1 MSTNGLRRVAVT
13 GLGIVSP
20 IGSNA
25 QEVTDSLREGR
36 SGIVHADVYEEMGFR
51 SHVHGAPDVDFD
63 EHIDRKLRRFMGDG
77 AAYNYIA
84 MQQAIADSGLTDAEL
99 RDERTGLVMGS
110 GGPSTSAQVEAADI
124 AREKSPKRVGPYA
137 VPKAMCSTLSAN
149 MSTAFGMRGLSYS
162 ISSACST
169 SAHCIGNGSELI
181 QMGKQD
187 VVFAGGAEELHWSL
201 SVLFDAM
208 GALSSKYNDTPEK
221 ASRAYDANRDGFVI
235 AGGSGVVVLEDMER
249 AQARGAKIYAEL
261 VGYGATSDGVDMVA
275 PSGEGAVRCMKM
287 AMAGLGNQ
295 KVDYINAH
303 GTSTPVGD
311 IIELGAIRETFG
323 DQSPAISST
332 KSLTGHS
339 QGATGAHEAIYS
351 LLMMENDFI
360 AASANIE
367 ELDPEAGDA
376 NIIRERVDDAG
387 LNVVMSNSFGFGGTN
402 ATLAFQRHGG

>member
-1 MSTNGLRRVAVT
+1 MSVNSLRRVAVT

-20 IGSNA
+20 IGA
-25 QEVTDSLREGR
+25 DAAEVTTSLREGR
-36 SGIVHADVYEEMGFR
+36 SGIVHCDTYEEMGFR

-63 EHIDRKLRRFMGDG
+63 NHIDRKLRRFMGDG

-84 MQQAIADSGLTDAEL
+84 MTQAIVDSGLDDKDI

-124 AREKSPKRVGPYA
+124 AREKNPKRVGPYA

-162 ISSACST
+162 ISSACAT

-187 VVFAGGAEELHWSL
+187 VVFAGGAEELHWTL
-201 SVLFDAM
+201 TVLFDAM
-208 GALSSKYNDTPEK
+208 GALSSKYNETPQK

-235 AGGSGVVVLEDMER
+235 ASGSGVVVLEEMEH
-249 AQARGAKIYAEL
+249 AKARGAKIYAEL

-275 PSGEGAVRCMKM
+275 PSGEGAVRCMQM
-287 AMAGLGNQ
+287 AMAGLG
-295 KVDYINAH
+295 KRTVDYINTH

-311 IIELGAIRETFG
+311 IIELGAIMEVFG
-323 DQSPAISST
+323 DQRPHISST

-351 LLMMENDFI
+351 LLMLQNDFI

-367 ELDPEAGDA
+367 ELDPAAGDA
-376 NIIRERVDDAG
+376 AIVIDRIDNAG
-387 LNVVMSNSFGFGGTN
+387 LNVAMSNSFGFGGTN
-402 ATLAFQRHGG
+402 ASLIFARLNN

>member
-1 MSTNGLRRVAVT
+1 MSVNSLRRVAVT

-20 IGSNA
+20 IGA
-25 QEVTDSLREGR
+25 DAAEVTTSLREGR
-36 SGIVHADVYEEMGFR
+36 SGIVHCDTYEEMGFR

-63 EHIDRKLRRFMGDG
+63 NHIDRKLRRFMGDG

-84 MQQAIADSGLTDAEL
+84 MTQAIVDSGLDDKDI

-124 AREKSPKRVGPYA
+124 AREKNPKRVGPYA

-162 ISSACST
+162 ISSACAT

-187 VVFAGGAEELHWSL
+187 VVFAGGAEELHWTL
-201 SVLFDAM
+201 TVLFDAM
-208 GALSSKYNDTPEK
+208 GALSSKYNETPQK

-235 AGGSGVVVLEDMER
+235 ASGSGVVVLEEMEH
-249 AQARGAKIYAEL
+249 AKARGAKIYAEL

-275 PSGEGAVRCMKM
+275 PSGEGAVRCMQM
-287 AMAGLGNQ
+287 AMAGLG
-295 KVDYINAH
+295 KRTVDYINTH

-311 IIELGAIRETFG
+311 IIELGAIMEVFG
-323 DQSPAISST
+323 DQRPHISST

-351 LLMMENDFI
+351 LLMLQNDFI

-367 ELDPEAGDA
+367 ELDPAAGDA
-376 NIIRERVDDAG
+376 AIVTERIDNAG
-387 LNVVMSNSFGFGGTN
+387 LNVAMSNSFGFGGTN
-402 ATLAFQRHGG
+402 ASLIFARLNN

>member
-1 MSTNGLRRVAVT
+1 MSNNGLRRVAVT

-20 IGSNA
+20 IGSNV
-25 QEVTDSLREGR
+25 QEVTDSLRDGR

-51 SHVHGAPDVDFD
+51 SHVHGALNVDLD
-63 EHIDRKLRRFMGDG
+63 AHIDRKLRRFMGDG
-77 AAYNYIA
+77 AAYNYVA
-84 MQQAIADSGLTDAEL
+84 MQQAIADSGLSDADI
-99 RDERTGLVMGS
+99 RNERTGLVMGS
-110 GGPSTSAQVEAADI
+110 GGPSTSAQVEAADT

-169 SAHCIGNGSELI
+169 SAHCIGNGAELI

-187 VVFAGGAEELHWSL
+187 VVLAGGAEELHWSL

-235 AGGSGVVVLEDMER
+235 AGGSGVVVLEDLER
-249 AQARGAKIYAEL
+249 ATARGAKIYAEL

-287 AMAGLGNQ
+287 AMAGLGDHT
-295 KVDYINAH
+295 VDYINAH

-311 IIELGAIRETFG
+311 MIELAAIREAFG
-323 DQSPAISST
+323 NQNPHISST

-351 LLMMENDFI
+351 MLMMEHDFI

-367 ELDPEAGDA
+367 ELDSDAGDA
-376 NIIRERVDDAG
+376 NIVRERIDNAG
-387 LNVVMSNSFGFGGTN
+387 LNVVISNSFGFGGTN
-402 ATLAFQRHGG
+402 ATLAFQRHEG

>member
-1 MSTNGLRRVAVT
+1 MSSNGLRRVAVT
-13 GLGIVSP
+13 GLGVVSP
-20 IGSNA
+20 IGSNTA
-25 QEVTDSLREGR
+25 EVTESLRTGK
-36 SGIVHADVYEEMGFR
+36 SGIVHSDVYEEMGFR
-51 SHVHGAPDVDFD
+51 SHVHGAPNVDLD

-77 AAYNYIA
+77 AAYNYVA
-84 MQQAIADSGLTDAEL
+84 MQQAIADSGLTDADI
-99 RDERTGLVMGS
+99 RHERTGLVMGS
-110 GGPSTSAQVEAADI
+110 GGPSTSAQVAAADI

-187 VVFAGGAEELHWSL
+187 IVFAGGAEELHWSL

-287 AMAGLGNQ
+287 AMAGLGDQ

-311 IIELGAIRETFG
+311 MVELAAIREAFG
-323 DQSPAISST
+323 DHSPHISST

-351 LLMMENDFI
+351 MLMMENDFL

-367 ELDPEAGDA
+367 ELDPEAGGA
-376 NIIRERVDDAG
+376 RIVRERIDNAG
-387 LNVVMSNSFGFGGTN
+387 LNIVMSNSFGFGGTN

>member
-36 SGIVHADVYEEMGFR
+36 SGIVHADIYEEMGFR

-84 MQQAIADSGLTDAEL
+84 MQQAITDSGLSDAEL

-169 SAHCIGNGSELI
+169 SAHCIGNGAELI

-187 VVFAGGAEELHWSL
+187 VVFAGGAEELHWTL

-235 AGGSGVVVLEDMER
+235 AGGSGVVVLEDLER

-311 IIELGAIRETFG
+311 MIELGAIREAFG

-367 ELDPEAGDA
+367 ELDPDAGDA

-402 ATLAFQRHGG
+402 ATLVFQRYNG

>member
-20 IGSNA
+20 IGSNTA
-25 QEVTDSLREGR
+25 EVTESLREGR
-36 SGIVHADVYEEMGFR
+36 SGIVHSDVYEEMGFR
-51 SHVHGAPDVDFD
+51 SHVHGAPNVDLD
-63 EHIDRKLRRFMGDG
+63 AHIDRKLRRFMGDG
-77 AAYNYIA
+77 AAYNYVA
-84 MQQAIADSGLTDAEL
+84 MQQAITDSGLTDKDI

-187 VVFAGGAEELHWSL
+187 VVFAGGAEELHWTL

-235 AGGSGVVVLEDMER
+235 AGGAGVVVLEDMER
-249 AQARGAKIYAEL
+249 AKARGAKIYAEL

-287 AMAGLGNQ
+287 AMAGLGSQ
-295 KVDYINAH
+295 PIDYINAH

-311 IIELGAIRETFG
+311 MVELAAIREAFG
-323 DQSPAISST
+323 AHSPYISST

-367 ELDPEAGDA
+367 ELDPGAGDA
-376 NIIRERVDDAG
+376 KIVRERIDNAG
-387 LNVVMSNSFGFGGTN
+387 LNTVMSNSFGFGGTN
-402 ATLAFQRHGG
+402 ATLAFQRHEG

>member
-1 MSTNGLRRVAVT
+1 MSNNGLRRVAVT

-20 IGSNA
+20 IGSNV
-25 QEVTDSLREGR
+25 QEVTDSLRDGR

-51 SHVHGAPDVDFD
+51 SHVHGALNVDLD
-63 EHIDRKLRRFMGDG
+63 AHIDRKLRRFMGDG
-77 AAYNYIA
+77 AAYNYVA
-84 MQQAIADSGLTDAEL
+84 MQQAIADSGLSDADI
-99 RDERTGLVMGS
+99 RNERTGLVMGS
-110 GGPSTSAQVEAADI
+110 GGPSTSAQVEAADT

-169 SAHCIGNGSELI
+169 SAHCIGNGAELI

-187 VVFAGGAEELHWSL
+187 VVLAGGAEELHWSL

-235 AGGSGVVVLEDMER
+235 AGGSGVVVLEDLER
-249 AQARGAKIYAEL
+249 ATARGAKIYAEL

-287 AMAGLGNQ
+287 AMAGLGDHT
-295 KVDYINAH
+295 VDYINAH

-311 IIELGAIRETFG
+311 MIELAAIREAFG
-323 DQSPAISST
+323 NQNPHISST

-351 LLMMENDFI
+351 MLMMEHDFI

-367 ELDPEAGDA
+367 ELDPDAGDA
-376 NIIRERVDDAG
+376 NIVRERIDNAG

-402 ATLAFQRHGG
+402 ATLTFQRHEG